1 MLKTVSAKERAET
14 YYKQNPR
21 DCVSFTRE
29 AAKKET
35 PGKVQVGMH
44 AGKSSY

>member
-21 DCVSFTRE
+21 ECVGFSRSE
-29 AAKKET
+29 AKKET

-44 AGKSSY
+44 TGKSDY